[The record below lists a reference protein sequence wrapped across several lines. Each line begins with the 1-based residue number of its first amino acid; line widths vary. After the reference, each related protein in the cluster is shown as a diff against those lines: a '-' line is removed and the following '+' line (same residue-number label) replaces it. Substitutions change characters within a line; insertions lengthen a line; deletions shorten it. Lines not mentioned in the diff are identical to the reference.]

1 LYIGSHIF
9 YNKFCKFA
17 QKSDFDMVSFSELI
31 GKRRSIRK
39 FTPEKLDPEA
49 VRLLLRAGL
58 ISPSSKGTHSYEF
71 VVVEDP
77 QMLQALS
84 QCKAQGADFL
94 AEAPLAIVVLA
105 DPAVSDVWI
114 EDASVA
120 ATHILLQAEDLGL
133 GACWIQVRE
142 RYTADERNAASIV
155 CSLLNIPEEM
165 GVVCIVAV
173 GHKGMERKP
182 QNEDKLKWERVHIGQ
197 Y

>member
-1 LYIGSHIF
+1 MPKNQI
-9 YNKFCKFA
+9 
-17 QKSDFDMVSFSELI
+17 FDMESFSELI

-94 AEAPLAIVVLA
+94 AEAPFGFRF
-105 DPAVSDVWI
+105 
-114 EDASVA
+114 ASVIQP
-120 ATHILLQAEDLGL
+120 TSVMQPLLFAL
-133 GACWIQVRE
+133 C
-142 RYTADERNAASIV
+142 
-155 CSLLNIPEEM
+155 
-165 GVVCIVAV
+165 
-173 GHKGMERKP
+173 
-182 QNEDKLKWERVHIGQ
+182 
-197 Y
+197 

>member
-1 LYIGSHIF
+1 MNS
-9 YNKFCKFA
+9 FA
-17 QKSDFDMVSFSELI
+17 ELVRL
-31 GKRRSIRK
+31 RRSMRK
-39 FTPEKLDPEA
+39 FTDEPLTEEQ
-49 VRLLLRAGL
+49 VTQLLKSALMA
-58 ISPSSKGTHSYEF
+58 PSSKGKHAWHF
-71 VVVEDP
+71 VVVDDRS
-77 QMLQALS
+77 MLEKLAL
-84 QCKAQGADFL
+84 CKAQGADFL

-105 DPAVSDVWI
+105 DPTVSDVWI

-155 CSLLNIPEEM
+155 CSLLNIPEEK
-165 GVVCIVAV
+165 GVVCIIAV

-182 QNEDKLKWERVHIGQ
+182 QNEEKLKWERVHIAQ

>member
-1 LYIGSHIF
+1 MPKNQI
-9 YNKFCKFA
+9 
-17 QKSDFDMVSFSELI
+17 FDMESFSELI

-49 VRLLLRAGL
+49 VRLLLRAAL

-105 DPAVSDVWI
+105 DPTVSDVWI

-155 CSLLNIPEEM
+155 CSLLNIPEEK
-165 GVVCIVAV
+165 GVVCIIAV

-182 QNEDKLKWERVHIGQ
+182 QNEEKLKWERVHIAQ